1 MSRVSFS
8 IAAKLR
14 RERMAED
21 EVVVVEGRKDVCL
34 SVLICMCLHSA
45 IHSHRLVSIIKEY
58 EIHLHN

>member
-1 MSRVSFS
+1 
-8 IAAKLR
+8 
-14 RERMAED
+14 MAED